1 MTQDG
6 NEIFFKCKMTTPLQK
21 LMQAFCNRQGVAL
34 NSVRFL
40 FDGQRL
46 SANQTPQE
54 VRRHCLAAAPR
65 ERASTHG
72 FRPSERPSPSDA
84 GPIARDTALARPL
97 LSPTSRARHVCRALL
112 SQLEMED
119 GDVIDV
125 MVEQQG
131 GGA

>member
-1 MTQDG
+1 MADEEEKKPDANQLNLKVVTQDG

-40 FDGQRL
+40 FDGARL

-54 VRRHCLAAAPR
+54 
-65 ERASTHG
+65 
-72 FRPSERPSPSDA
+72 
-84 GPIARDTALARPL
+84 
-97 LSPTSRARHVCRALL
+97 
-112 SQLEMED
+112 LEMED

-131 GGA
+131 GSA

>member
-1 MTQDG
+1 MADEEEKKPDANQLNLKVVTQDG

-54 VRRHCLAAAPR
+54 
-65 ERASTHG
+65 
-72 FRPSERPSPSDA
+72 
-84 GPIARDTALARPL
+84 
-97 LSPTSRARHVCRALL
+97 
-112 SQLEMED
+112 LEMED